1 MSKQK
6 FSMEIVRSKN
16 GRPMGFTVSKGG
28 EVVGSVGAIGT
39 PVSPIR
45 SHGTQVIDS
54 TNDLEDDEGDEQG
67 QQIITSSA
75 GIAAEPLPQGGSLKD
90 RMKAQIE
97 ANLAARRS
105 RR

>member
-1 MSKQK
+1 MSRQK
-6 FSMEIVRSKN
+6 FGMEIVRSKN

-39 PVSPIR
+39 PTSPIR
-45 SHGTQVIDS
+45 SHGTQVIEAD
-54 TNDLEDDEGDEQG
+54 DPEDNEQE
-67 QQIITSSA
+67 QPIITSSA
-75 GIAAEPLPQGGSLKD
+75 EVAAEPLAQGNSLKD
-90 RMKAQIE
+90 RMKAQIA